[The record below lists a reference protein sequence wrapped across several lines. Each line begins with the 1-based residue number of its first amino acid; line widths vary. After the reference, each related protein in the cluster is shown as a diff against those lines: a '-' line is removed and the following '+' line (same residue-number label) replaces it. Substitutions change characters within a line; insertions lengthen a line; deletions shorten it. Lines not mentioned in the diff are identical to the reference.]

1 MSKFEITERKE
12 DGVVVLDLS
21 GDLVFG
27 DAPAKLRTRVRDCLR
42 DGTTNITLDFANT
55 GHLDSSGI
63 GEMISALTAVN
74 REGGRLQ
81 LMNLSERIHWLLK
94 ISKLTEIFEILSED
108 EQQNA
113 R

>member
-27 DAPAKLRTRVRDCLR
+27 DAPAALRTQVRDCLR
-42 DGTTNITLDFANT
+42 EGTTNITLDFANT
-55 GHLDSSGI
+55 VHLDSSGI
-63 GEMISALTAVN
+63 GEMISALTAVR

-94 ISKLTEIFEILSED
+94 IAKLTEIFEILSEEESPCD
-108 EQQNA
+108 
-113 R
+113 